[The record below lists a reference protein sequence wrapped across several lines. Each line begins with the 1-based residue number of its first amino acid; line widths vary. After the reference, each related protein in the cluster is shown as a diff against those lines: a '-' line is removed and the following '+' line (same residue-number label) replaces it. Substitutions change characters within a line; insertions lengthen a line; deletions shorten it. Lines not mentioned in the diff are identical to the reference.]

1 MGVDVCAYA
10 LLALDRASPSRSFS
24 FQRLPTR
31 IFQKYVCVSACTQK
45 LLTSDF
51 FPPKRCLT
59 STPRRHRQA
68 DVQLSLLYPPSPSFS
83 PFGAACVMLCC
94 FPPASSSTPLRLSVC
109 YPSIS
114 LVVNIMYIRTFCD
127 HRNVLYIF
135 DHICTVLKSGWN
147 CTMRIP
153 RLVRRADPLFLPPPC
168 PASSFLPFLLRPI
181 CLASSFLSPHYRT

>member
-1 MGVDVCAYA
+1 MSHRITVYSQSYRTYD
-10 LLALDRASPSRSFS
+10 LSRWLALITY
-24 FQRLPTR
+24 PT
-31 IFQKYVCVSACTQK
+31 
-45 LLTSDF
+45 
-51 FPPKRCLT
+51 
-59 STPRRHRQA
+59 
-68 DVQLSLLYPPSPSFS
+68 SPSFS
-83 PFGAACVMLCC
+83 SFGAACVMCC